1 MSENYIRKKMIKYLN
16 AIDFNRHANVS
27 TCLSADSSR
36 CVLSRK
42 PPLLLLSST
51 PRLLHCFLLVPIHS
65 ASPRTRVLRSARFRV
80 PSLTAHGQRSVD
92 KSPHPVVVNENHP
105 LTHPRPILSLLEHFA
120 CSRIDFI
127 GVPHWD
133 MQSSWRY
140 ACGDRWRWNKIYDL
154 CRRSTSG
161 RRYLSVYLDPHVGST
176 RSLIGFKS
184 GTRIFC
190 HVGRGL

>member
-1 MSENYIRKKMIKYLN
+1 MPLILIAMQMSRRVCRPIHRVACFLGSHRCCCCLR
-16 AIDFNRHANVS
+16 RH
-27 TCLSADSSR
+27 DSSIAFF
-36 CVLSRK
+36 
-42 PPLLLLSST
+42 SSQSI
-51 PRLLHCFLLVPIHS
+51 PH
-65 ASPRTRVLRSARFRV
+65 LRGHAFSARLVSVFR
-80 PSLTAHGQRSVD
+80 PSPPTAKGRSI
-92 KSPHPVVVNENHP
+92 SH
-105 LTHPRPILSLLEHFA
+105 PILSSSTRTTRSRILGRYCHYSEHFA

-154 CRRSTSG
+154 WRRSTSG
-161 RRYLSVYLDPHVGST
+161 RRYLSVYLHPHVGST